1 MKNRKQL
8 SNETYFFL
16 YLLETYAEYKK
27 KDVPAVLKQFD
38 DSRLTDYINALYP
51 MYHTERLENAFEDID
66 RKQSETG

>member
-1 MKNRKQL
+1 MWNKKSL

-27 KDVPAVLKQFD
+27 ENTVAVLKNFD
-38 DSRLTDYINALYP
+38 DSQLTDYINKMYL

-66 RKQSETG
+66 RKLGI